1 MTTGANSYGTAADVA
16 AFTSIYTDTT
26 THLYTTATIP
36 TLANVESWID
46 QVSAIMNSALA
57 AQGFVIPVTQADS
70 VLSIKS
76 FIVEAVADLSHAANS
91 AGRYYTDAALQRG
104 DSPMTGVRRSILTW
118 VEMFANGLA
127 ELGAARS
134 GETSMGDIGFRDT
147 DNRGNAT
154 SPIFQRDGFG
164 NTFQDWDS

>member
-1 MTTGANSYGTAADVA
+1 MTTGANSYGSAADVA
-16 AFTSIYTDTT
+16 ALTSLYTISGA
-26 THLYTTATIP
+26 YTTATIP
-36 TLANVESWID
+36 TLANVEAWID

-57 AQGFVIPVTQADS
+57 AQGFVIPVTQADA
-70 VLSIKS
+70 VLAIKS
-76 FIVEAVADLSHAANS
+76 FVIEAVTDLSHAANS
-91 AGRYYTDAALQRG
+91 AGRYYTDTALQRG
-104 DSPMTGVRRSILTW
+104 DSPMSGVRRGILSW
-118 VEMFANGLA
+118 VEMFASGLG

-154 SPIFQRDGFG
+154 APIFQRDAFG